1 MKKTQVVVMAVAIA
15 FYCAPAFAQHGHG
28 PGGAGPMGV
37 PGGMGASHA
46 SASANGAGSGGGGGG
61 TAAAHGKT
69 MDQLLTQNT
78 KLSDKIASLTGESAQ
93 QSCSGFKN
101 LGQCVAAA
109 HVSKN
114 LGLSFDCL
122 RSAMTGVTPASGS
135 TCPAG
140 TGTKTLS
147 LGKSIQTLSP
157 QADSKTDGSRSM
169 RDLFFSVRA
178 ATVRP
183 RRARYLCSGTGY
195 GWRRLFL
202 SSDRPLLC

>member
-1 MKKTQVVVMAVAIA
+1 MKKTQVVVMVVAIA
-15 FYCAPAFAQHGHG
+15 FYCAPALAQHGHG

-46 SASANGAGSGGGGGG
+46 SASANGAAGTGGGG
-61 TAAAHGKT
+61 TAATHGKT

-122 RSAMTGVTPASGS
+122 KSAMTGVAPASSS

-157 QADSKTDGSRSM
+157 HADSKTESKKGQQQAGQ
-169 RDLFFSVRA
+169 DLKG
-178 ATVRP
+178 ATNN
-183 RRARYLCSGTGY
+183 S
-195 GWRRLFL
+195 
-202 SSDRPLLC
+202 